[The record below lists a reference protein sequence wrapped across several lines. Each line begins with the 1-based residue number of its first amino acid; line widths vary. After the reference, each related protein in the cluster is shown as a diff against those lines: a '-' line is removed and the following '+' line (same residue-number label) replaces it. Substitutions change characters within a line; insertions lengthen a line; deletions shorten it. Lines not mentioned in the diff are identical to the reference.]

1 MCERERERKLCAFF
15 YNTREFIVSGCV
27 CESECA
33 VYQAN
38 KSAVILYAKQLKQQE
53 REGKMESERERGK
66 KNSQAVVNYR
76 TQYNTAKAGGAEA
89 SQLLLQH

>member
-1 MCERERERKLCAFF
+1 MRERERERKLCAFF

-66 KNSQAVVNYR
+66 
-76 TQYNTAKAGGAEA
+76 
-89 SQLLLQH
+89 